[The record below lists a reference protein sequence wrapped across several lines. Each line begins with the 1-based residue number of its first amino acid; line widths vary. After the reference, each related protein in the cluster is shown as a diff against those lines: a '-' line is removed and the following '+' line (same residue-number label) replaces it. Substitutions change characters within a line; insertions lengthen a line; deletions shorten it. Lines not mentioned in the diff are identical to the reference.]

1 MRDAKVK
8 LLIVEDEP
16 TVRHSLSLI
25 FASLGHYVRSA
36 EDGFSALEQIREMPP
51 DILLSDLNMPG
62 MSGFELLSI
71 VRRRFPAIYVI
82 ATSGAYSGDGIPRG
96 IAADAFYK
104 KGTGPASLIRIVE
117 AAIDSE
123 PAPLPA
129 HRKWTPIWIPPA
141 GTRPSEEKRL
151 LIGCPECLRPFPQ
164 VPGGVDRLFHE
175 TACVFCR
182 TPIHYA
188 IAQSMGPIPEL
199 AMA

>member
-1 MRDAKVK
+1 MQDTKIK
-8 LLIVEDEP
+8 LLIVDDDSSI
-16 TVRHSLSLI
+16 RHSLNLI
-25 FASLGHYVRSA
+25 FSSRGHYIRTA

-51 DILLSDLNMPG
+51 DILLSDLNMPE

-117 AAIDSE
+117 AAIDSRL
-123 PAPLPA
+123 APLPA
-129 HRKWTPIWIPPA
+129 DRKPTPIWIPGA
-141 GTRPSEEKRL
+141 GTRSSEEKHV

-164 VPGGVDRLFHE
+164 VPNVDRLFHE

-182 TPIHYA
+182 IPIHYA
-188 IAQSMGPIPEL
+188 IAQSMGSIGEL
-199 AMA
+199 MLA